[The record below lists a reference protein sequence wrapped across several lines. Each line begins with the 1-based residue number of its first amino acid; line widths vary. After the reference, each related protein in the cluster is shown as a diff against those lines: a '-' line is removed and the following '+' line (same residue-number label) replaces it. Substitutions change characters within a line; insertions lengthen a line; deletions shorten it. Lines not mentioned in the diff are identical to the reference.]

1 MNLDAYVIHLHQQV
15 VDTLQR
21 RPVQIAK
28 VVTATYIAASA
39 IDLVNR
45 PDPVLITLYPV
56 LAVLML
62 LSCSVEHWYARLND
76 ASFTRLLL
84 FVLLAGEVLSNAFKA
99 QVNFASFINS
109 VCITSFYYFAAC
121 TPPKPPKRKEKFALN
136 LKGQT

>member
-1 MNLDAYVIHLHQQV
+1 MTLDAYVIHLHQQV
-15 VDTLQR
+15 VDALQR

-45 PDPVLITLYPV
+45 PDVVLITLYPIM
-56 LAVLML
+56 AVLML
-62 LSCSVEHWYARLND
+62 LFCSVEHWYARLND

-84 FVLLAGEVLSNAFKA
+84 FALLAGEVLGNVFRA
-99 QVNFASFINS
+99 QVNFASFVNS
-109 VCITSFYYFAAC
+109 VCVTAYYYFAAC
-121 TPPKPPKRKEKFALN
+121 TPPKPPKRKEKLFFN